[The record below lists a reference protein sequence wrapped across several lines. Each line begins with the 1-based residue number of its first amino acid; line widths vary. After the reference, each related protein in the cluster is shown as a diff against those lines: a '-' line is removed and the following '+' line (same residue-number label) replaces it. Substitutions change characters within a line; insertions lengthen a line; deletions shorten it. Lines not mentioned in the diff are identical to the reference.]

1 MLDTKSSESKLMVL
15 NVIFDAVKLFYLT
28 CRLSFSLIYYQSWF
42 VNFTAV
48 YFLYQLT

>member
-1 MLDTKSSESKLMVL
+1 MLDTKSSESKLKVL
-15 NVIFDAVKLFYLT
+15 NVIYLT